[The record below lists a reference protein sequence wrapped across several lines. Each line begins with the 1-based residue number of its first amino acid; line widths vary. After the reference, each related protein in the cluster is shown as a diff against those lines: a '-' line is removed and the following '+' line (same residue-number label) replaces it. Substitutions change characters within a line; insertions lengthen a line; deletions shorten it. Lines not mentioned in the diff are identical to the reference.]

1 MKELNSF
8 SKPEMACLVS
18 ETPHTVI
25 EQINERIK
33 NIDKQI
39 QQIIEQDAQV
49 SRKVDQITS
58 VKGLAW

>member
-1 MKELNSF
+1 M
-8 SKPEMACLVS
+8 
-18 ETPHTVI
+18 
-25 EQINERIK
+25 INERIK

-58 VKGLAW
+58 ARVGMGLLSH